1 MTILWHNGS
10 TVEIMHHKKKAILNP
25 SSKID
30 LKDFQIAAYDRTE
43 GDHASIEGTLTFD
56 WPGEY
61 DASGFLIK
69 SVESHEKKGG
79 KIAYVFSSPSGNV
92 AWMGELSEYPS
103 DHFIEELGEVH
114 VLIVP
119 VGDKDVLNAENA
131 YRLVEAV
138 EPLYVIPICYGEK
151 REGLSAF
158 LKEMDVKMPQTVK
171 SFEPKKT
178 DMSEEKMELV
188 ILESKNL

>member
-1 MTILWHNGS
+1 MQILWRGGS
-10 TVEIMHHKKKAILNP
+10 TVSLSTKKKKAILNP
-25 SSKID
+25 SPKTD
-30 LKDFQIAAYDRTE
+30 VAEYQIVAFDRTE
-43 GDHASIEGTLTFD
+43 GDHPRGEGFITID

-69 SVESHEKKGG
+69 GVESHEKKGG

-103 DHFIEELGEVH
+103 EHFIEELGEVH

-119 VGDKDVLNAENA
+119 VGGKDVLNAESA
-131 YRLVEAV
+131 YKLVEAV

-151 REGLSAF
+151 REGLSLF
-158 LKEMDVKMPQTVK
+158 LKEMDVKMPQAQK

-188 ILESKNL
+188 ILEPQ